1 MKGKIIK
8 DALIL
13 LAITVIA
20 GVGLG
25 AVYNITKEPIAKVE
39 YDTQQN
45 AYRTVFKDAAE
56 FVDIP
61 GFSADDA
68 TKIAEES
75 GVIEAGAVTIDGCV
89 QAVGSDGTLLGYVIT
104 VTPHNGYSGDIT
116 FSLGVQL
123 DGTLNGYS
131 ITSISE
137 TAGLGMKAQEEAFYS
152 QFENKKVETFT
163 VTKTGSTDDSQIDA
177 ISGAT
182 ITSSTVT
189 DGVNAGLAYY
199 RDLLQTTGGELLNE

>member
-56 FVDIP
+56 FVDLP

-152 QFENKKVETFT
+152 LRVKLA
-163 VTKTGSTDDSQIDA
+163 TDFSALNNVLVIKNYNQEEQLKIEEEA
-177 ISGAT
+177 IGN
-182 ITSSTVT
+182 
-189 DGVNAGLAYY
+189 DK
-199 RDLLQTTGGELLNE
+199 